1 MVQQVVDE
9 TDEMERTVA
18 GLASNA
24 VTISEAINKISEM
37 SRNVAAEAET
47 VSAATEEQTATM
59 NEIAGA
65 SRQLTEMANSME
77 SSVEK
82 FKI

>member
-1 MVQQVVDE
+1 
-9 TDEMERTVA
+9 
-18 GLASNA
+18 
-24 VTISEAINKISEM
+24 M
-37 SRNVAAEAET
+37 SRNVASEAET

-65 SRQLTEMANSME
+65 SRRLTEMAKGME
-77 SSVEK
+77 ASVEK

>member
-77 SSVEK
+77 ASVEK